1 MKKFLS
7 LMLASLM
14 MVSVLAGCGGSDAE
28 KPADGGEGD
37 APAASTGVAKELKFT
52 TGGTTG
58 TYYGFGTVL
67 AGQINKSTDS
77 TVTAVEGK
85 GSKGNIVL
93 MDMGDDQLGF
103 VQSDVMS
110 YAYEG
115 SNVFADTGKVDVFS
129 TLAALYM
136 EQVQIVTCN
145 PDIKTVEDL
154 RGKNV
159 SVGEGGSGVYF
170 NAVDVL
176 GAYGMDVEKDINAKK
191 LGFSDSAD
199 ALKDGKIDA
208 AFVTAG
214 APTVA
219 VTELAAGK
227 ETYLVSL
234 DQEHIDA
241 LIKTSPY
248 YSQTTIPAEVYNTPE
263 DVTTVAVGAVIV
275 ARDDV
280 SEDDAYNIVSGI
292 FENLDAVAQA
302 HDKGKELNLEFAAS
316 VTSVP
321 YHPGAAKYF
330 AEKGMEVPV
339 K

>member
-1 MKKFLS
+1 MKKFVS

-14 MVSVLAGCGGSDAE
+14 MVSVLAGCGG
-28 KPADGGEGD
+28 
-37 APAASTGVAKELKFT
+37 TKELKFT

-67 AGQINKSTDS
+67 AGQINKSTES

-85 GSKGNIVL
+85 GSKGNVVL
-93 MDMGDDQLGF
+93 MDMGDAQLGF

-110 YAYEG
+110 YAYDGTNLFAEEG
-115 SNVFADTGKVDVFS
+115 KIDNFS

-176 GAYGMDVEKDINAKK
+176 SAYGMDVEKDINAKF

-208 AFVTAG
+208 AFLTAG

-227 ETYLVSL
+227 ETYLVSM

-241 LIKTSPY
+241 LIAQSPY
-248 YSQTTIPAEVYNTPE
+248 YTPYTISADVYDLAE
-263 DVTTVAVGAVIV
+263 DVNTVAVGAVVV
-275 ARDDV
+275 ARDDI
-280 SEDDAYNIVSGI
+280 SDEDAYNVVAGI
-292 FENLDAVAQA
+292 FDHVDEIAQA
-302 HDKGKELNLEFAAS
+302 HDKGKELDLEFAAS

-330 AEKGMEVPV
+330 SEHGHDVPV
-339 K
+339 KE

>member
-14 MVSVLAGCGGSDAE
+14 MVSVLAGCGGDETKTPAE
-28 KPADGGEGD
+28 GGEGE
-37 APAASTGVAKELKFT
+37 ASASTEVAKELKFT
-52 TGGTTG
+52 TGSTTG

-67 AGQINKSTDS
+67 AGQINKSTS
-77 TVTAVEGK
+77 SNVTAVEGK
-85 GSKGNIVL
+85 GSKGNVVL
-93 MDMGDDQLGF
+93 MDMGDAQLGF

-110 YAYEG
+110 YAYDG
-115 SNVFADTGKVDVFS
+115 SNLFADTGKIENFS
-129 TLAALYM
+129 TLASLYM
-136 EQVQIVTCN
+136 EQVQIVTCD
-145 PDIKTVEDL
+145 PSIKSVEDL

-176 GAYGMDVEKDINAKK
+176 GAYGMDVEKDINAKL
-191 LGFSDSAD
+191 LGFSESAD

-208 AFVTAG
+208 AFLTAG

-219 VTELAAGK
+219 LTELAAGK
-227 ETYLVSL
+227 ETYLISL

-241 LIKTSPY
+241 LIATSPY
-248 YSQTTIPAEVYNTPE
+248 YTQTTIPADVYDMDE
-263 DVTTVAVGAVIV
+263 DVNTVAVGAVIV

-280 SEDDAYNIVSGI
+280 SETDAYNIVSGI
-292 FENLDAVAQA
+292 FENLDEIAQA
-302 HDKGKELNLEFAAS
+302 HDKGKELNMEFAAS

-330 AEKGMEVPV
+330 AEKGIEVPV